1 MKDVFS
7 EEVNCPGL
15 QNENWGQRVLQ
26 AEKTASAMYLDFIQ
40 VKSKIT
46 DGYIAGK

>member
-26 AEKTASAMYLDFIQ
+26 AEKTASAM
-40 VKSKIT
+40 
-46 DGYIAGK
+46 